1 MTSIYYQ
8 SPNRL
13 LDKELNEDDDLWSF
27 AMLLFYLTDH
37 LPSDSKSIKNMYRF
51 TKKLSNKNIDPT
63 SDIFINLTAYD
74 IVTEIDNKKNQQLN
88 EKSINNVEYLI
99 NRFNSI
105 YYL

>member
-74 IVTEIDNKKNQQLN
+74 IVTEIDNKKNPQLN